1 MRQDP
6 NIILVGEIRDQET
19 TSLAIQAALTG
30 HLVFSTLHTNDSAT
44 AIPRLLDLGAEP
56 FLIAS
61 ILNAAIAQRIV
72 RRICPS
78 CKYSYVPDK
87 EVEDTIR
94 TTLAQYL
101 PTKYQN
107 ISLTLYKGKG
117 CSECQ
122 GTGYFGR
129 IGIYEILVVNN
140 AINKLVLQRANAAEI
155 TREARKN
162 GMIIMQQDGYLKA
175 LDGLTTV
182 TEILRVSES

>member
-1 MRQDP
+1 M
-6 NIILVGEIRDQET
+6 
-19 TSLAIQAALTG
+19 
-30 HLVFSTLHTNDSAT
+30 
-44 AIPRLLDLGAEP
+44 
-56 FLIAS
+56 
-61 ILNAAIAQRIV
+61 
-72 RRICPS
+72 
-78 CKYSYVPDK
+78 
-87 EVEDTIR
+87 EDTIR